1 MPGIKRRTGTLTNFN
16 IILCEVLEKH
26 APLKKKYVRA
36 NNSPFMTKQLRKMI
50 MNRSRSKNNFY
61 KNKTS
66 ENWEKYRQLRNEC
79 VKLTKKVKKEY
90 FQNLNINLLKDN
102 KTFWKTVRPY
112 ISDKCDKKSRII
124 LVEKNEIISDDKE
137 VAEIMNDYF
146 VNITKDLNIPKIS
159 RDKTEENSHEFGMD
173 PIDQII
179 TEFCNHPSILKIKEL
194 VPTDKIFSF
203 DKVVVSQI
211 EKEILELNTRKAAG
225 YDAIPPK
232 IVKDSVNVL
241 KYPLTQLFNNS
252 ITECIYP
259 TKLKFANVTPLFKL
273 DDTTEKGNYRPISIL
288 PSISKIFG
296 RLLFQQVNSF
306 IINIISPYLC
316 GFRKGYSAQHVLLR
330 LKDRLNKSLDNKQM
344 VGLLMMDLSKAFDCI
359 NHDLLIAKLHAY
371 GFGKDALK
379 LIYSYIKGRHQRV
392 KMNTALSSWKEL
404 ITGVAQGS
412 VLGPL
417 LFNLFINDLVF
428 FIDKSEL
435 YNYADDNTLSVAD
448 TNIEIIIR
456 ILESDAKI
464 LSTWFDNNGML
475 LNAKKCKFL
484 VVESAKSSRSK
495 TAAIKVQNKIVSE
508 ENEGK
513 MLGITFDNNITM
525 HEHIKNI
532 CKKAG
537 SKLNAIARISYF
549 LNEHKRKVLM
559 KSFVMSQFNYC
570 PIIWMYCQ
578 RRSNNMINRI
588 HERSLRIAYND
599 YISDFNSLLKK
610 DNSVTIHQRNIQA
623 LTIEIHKTIHK
634 QNPSFMENIFSIRQ
648 HKYSTGMQNL
658 VHPKPRTV
666 TYGTETFGY
675 KGNQIWNTIP
685 TKIQNNSDI
694 NVLKEY
700 ISKNNVTCNCNLC
713 KLYIP
718 NLGYVI
724 SK

>member
-1 MPGIKRRTGTLTNFN
+1 
-16 IILCEVLEKH
+16 
-26 APLKKKYVRA
+26 
-36 NNSPFMTKQLRKMI
+36 
-50 MNRSRSKNNFY
+50 
-61 KNKTS
+61 
-66 ENWEKYRQLRNEC
+66 
-79 VKLTKKVKKEY
+79 
-90 FQNLNINLLKDN
+90 
-102 KTFWKTVRPY
+102 
-112 ISDKCDKKSRII
+112 
-124 LVEKNEIISDDKE
+124 
-137 VAEIMNDYF
+137 
-146 VNITKDLNIPKIS
+146 
-159 RDKTEENSHEFGMD
+159 
-173 PIDQII
+173 
-179 TEFCNHPSILKIKEL
+179 
-194 VPTDKIFSF
+194 
-203 DKVVVSQI
+203 
-211 EKEILELNTRKAAG
+211 
-225 YDAIPPK
+225 
-232 IVKDSVNVL
+232 
-241 KYPLTQLFNNS
+241 
-252 ITECIYP
+252 
-259 TKLKFANVTPLFKL
+259 
-273 DDTTEKGNYRPISIL
+273 
-288 PSISKIFG
+288 
-296 RLLFQQVNSF
+296 
-306 IINIISPYLC
+306 
-316 GFRKGYSAQHVLLR
+316 
-330 LKDRLNKSLDNKQM
+330 
-344 VGLLMMDLSKAFDCI
+344 MMDLSKAFDCI
-359 NHDLLIAKLHAY
+359 NHELLIAKLHAY
-371 GFGKDALK
+371 GFGKDALR

-392 KMNTALSSWKEL
+392 KMNTVLSSWKEL
-404 ITGVAQGS
+404 LTGVAQGS

-456 ILESDAKI
+456 NLESDANI

-484 VVESAKSSRSK
+484 VIESAKSSRNK
-495 TAAIKVQNKIVSE
+495 TAAIKVQNKIISE
-508 ENEGK
+508 ENKGK

-537 SKLNAIARISYF
+537 NKLNAIARISHF

-599 YISDFNSLLKK
+599 YISDFNSLLQK
-610 DNSVTIHQRNIQA
+610 DNSVTVHQRNIQA
-623 LTIEIHKTIHK
+623 LAIEIHKTIHN
-634 QNPSFMENIFSIRQ
+634 QNPSFMENIFCIRQ
-648 HKYSTGMQNL
+648 HKYSTSTQNL

-675 KGNQIWNTIP
+675 KGNQIWNKIP
-685 TKIQNNSDI
+685 TKIQNDSDI

-700 ISKNNVTCNCNLC
+700 ISENNVTCTCNLC